1 MEFLIF
7 FVFWHKNS
15 VIFREIF
22 ASGGGGKPDP
32 KGFTE
37 ICLCDKMQMFIKQT
51 GEENEQQRKKK
62 KTNRT
67 LENYRILSDH
77 LRHCRNQLF
86 VFFWPLTEI

>member
-22 ASGGGGKPDP
+22 ASGGVKPDP

-37 ICLCDKMQMFIKQT
+37 IYLCDKMQTFIK
-51 GEENEQQRKKK
+51 
-62 KTNRT
+62 
-67 LENYRILSDH
+67 
-77 LRHCRNQLF
+77 
-86 VFFWPLTEI
+86 

>member
-1 MEFLIF
+1 MLENR
-7 FVFWHKNS
+7 VFGQA
-15 VIFREIF
+15 E
-22 ASGGGGKPDP
+22 GGVKPDP

-77 LRHCRNQLF
+77 LRHCRNQHF

>member
-22 ASGGGGKPDP
+22 ASGGVKPDP

-86 VFFWPLTEI
+86 VFFWSLTEI

>member
-7 FVFWHKNS
+7 FGFWHKNS

-22 ASGGGGKPDP
+22 VS
-32 KGFTE
+32 
-37 ICLCDKMQMFIKQT
+37 

-62 KTNRT
+62 KINRT

-77 LRHCRNQLF
+77 LRHCRSQLF
-86 VFFWPLTEI
+86 VFFWPFTEI

>member
-1 MEFLIF
+1 MRGSFPPY
-7 FVFWHKNS
+7 
-15 VIFREIF
+15 FRI
-22 ASGGGGKPDP
+22 GGGVKQSLR
-32 KGFTE
+32 GFTE
-37 ICLCDKMQMFIKQT
+37 ICLCDRMQMFIKQT